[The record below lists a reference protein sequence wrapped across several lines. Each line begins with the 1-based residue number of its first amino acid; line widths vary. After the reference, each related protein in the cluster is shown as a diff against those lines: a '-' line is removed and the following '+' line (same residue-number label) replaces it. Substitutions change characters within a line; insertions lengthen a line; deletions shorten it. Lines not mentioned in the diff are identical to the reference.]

1 MFPRC
6 APAPADSAPVTQLL
20 RGWNQGERQ
29 ATEALMG
36 AVYDQLRA
44 IAKRQLRAERSSHT
58 LQPTAVVHEAY
69 ARLAGQSVVQWQDRR
84 HFFAVASATMRRILV
99 DHARARLAAKRG
111 GGASRPSWE
120 ELEHEPEC
128 SATSLCDAE
137 LLAIDAA
144 LTRLHAFD
152 PDKAQLVQLR
162 FFGGHSLEETAELMG
177 CSRGTIVRQWR
188 MAKAWLFRE
197 LGGGEG

>member
-1 MFPRC
+1 MLPRC
-6 APAPADSAPVTQLL
+6 ASAPAESVPV
-20 RGWNQGERQ
+20 WNKGERR

-44 IAKRQLRAERSSHT
+44 IAKRQLRSERCCHT

-69 ARLAGQSVVQWQDRR
+69 ARMVGQSVVHWQDRR

-111 GGASRPSWE
+111 GGESRPSWD
-120 ELEHEPEC
+120 ELEREPEHD
-128 SATSLCDAE
+128 AAPLCDVE

-144 LTRLHAFD
+144 LHRLHELD

-162 FFGGHSLEETAELMG
+162 FFGGFSLEETAELMG
-177 CSRGTIVRQWR
+177 CSRGTVVRQWR
-188 MAKAWLFRE
+188 MARAWLFRE
-197 LGGGEG
+197 LGGDRR